1 MINFFT
7 YVLLFGSM
15 LFVIKRGELS
25 GNKKLIYCGYIIL
38 FVVSALRYDIGNDY
52 FNYWLNTEDLAS
64 QYRFSHSVKDV
75 YNYSDG
81 RFEIGFC
88 VLVSLFSWS
97 ENAFFWISMTF
108 SLLVVLGLYTAFEKC
123 KCHFWGMLLVIVTEY
138 IFLQWDW
145 IRQSGA
151 FTFVLLSMLAAKDKK
166 FSQFVIFVLIA
177 SLFHKSSIFM
187 LVAYPLTYVKM
198 NNKLIFLIL
207 IAALVIYW
215 SGILDSF
222 VNQLDILFSYVDG
235 YDKYDS
241 ANVALSFTHTTIFSR
256 IRVSL
261 FVLLGALV
269 VLTLDGDNA
278 FYRNAITVGLFVY
291 MLSGSTLLLIRIAW
305 YFLVILFPCFGIC
318 MQSSR
323 HKNLVMSYLLIS
335 LLSAQIAV
343 FSYDVATGTNTR
355 GCVPYKSIFSD
366 DFANHRFDIRDYK

>member
-1 MINFFT
+1 
-7 YVLLFGSM
+7 M
-15 LFVIKRGELS
+15 LFVIRRGELS

-88 VLVSLFSWS
+88 VLASLFSWS
-97 ENAFFWISMTF
+97 ENAFFWVSMVF
-108 SLLVVLGLYTAFEKC
+108 SLLVVSGLYTAFERC

-151 FTFVLLSMLAAKDKK
+151 FTFVLLSMLAAKDKN
-166 FSQFVIFVLIA
+166 FSQFVIFVSIA
-177 SLFHKSSIFM
+177 SIFHKSSIFM
-187 LVAYPLTYVKM
+187 LVAYPLTYVRM

-207 IAALVIYW
+207 ITGLVIYW
-215 SGILDSF
+215 SGILDGF
-222 VNQLDILFSYVDG
+222 VNQVEMLFSYVDG

-241 ANVALSFTHTTIFSR
+241 ANVALSVTHTTIFSR

-261 FVLLGALV
+261 FALLGALV

-318 MQSSR
+318 IQSAR
-323 HKNLVMSYLLIS
+323 YKNRVRFYLLIS
-335 LLSAQIAV
+335 LLLAQVAV

-355 GCVPYKSIFSD
+355 GCVPYKTIFSD